1 MACDRSYGL
10 CSVPSSFPVTITVT
24 VSQSLPVVQQV
35 GSTPIL
41 LFSQPG
47 VLLDPPQY
55 SAPNLLQNSTLYQ
68 AYVNCPINPIPFAF
82 STSGSFDLLSMSLID
97 PPSNFAST
105 GLSTPAGVK
114 LSTPALYPK
123 AAITDNGFDI
133 SNVQSYWSYT
143 ALSWTPPMDVA
154 GRRFVVCVQ
163 ATDRLGASAVR
174 CVELS
179 VARCVYCT
187 LAGDTLRS
195 VAAAYH
201 SNWLQVCRPACACAW
216 EIDGGEV
223 CRCGARTRGGGRSW
237 RTRSSRR
244 QGLLAGPTQVCPFP
258 RIRLL

>member
-1 MACDRSYGL
+1 MLQTRS
-10 CSVPSSFPVTITVT
+10 
-24 VSQSLPVVQQV
+24 
-35 GSTPIL
+35 
-41 LFSQPG
+41 
-47 VLLDPPQY
+47 
-55 SAPNLLQNSTLYQ
+55 
-68 AYVNCPINPIPFAF
+68 
-82 STSGSFDLLSMSLID
+82 SGSFDLLSMSLID

-201 SNWLQVCRPACACAW
+201 SNWLQVWSTNQGRWSELEDTELASAGLARWSNTSLSLPPHSPALTMFRQKIRTCCRRVCFSGWGPSFLFAPKPACRPSRGGSGQRWRRCWPPTATSMLRARLCLRGRPCACFQTSVLR
-216 EIDGGEV
+216 E
-223 CRCGARTRGGGRSW
+223 
-237 RTRSSRR
+237 
-244 QGLLAGPTQVCPFP
+244 AGQQHYPM
-258 RIRLL
+258 

>member
-1 MACDRSYGL
+1 MLQTRS
-10 CSVPSSFPVTITVT
+10 
-24 VSQSLPVVQQV
+24 
-35 GSTPIL
+35 
-41 LFSQPG
+41 
-47 VLLDPPQY
+47 
-55 SAPNLLQNSTLYQ
+55 
-68 AYVNCPINPIPFAF
+68 
-82 STSGSFDLLSMSLID
+82 SGSFDLLSMSLID

-201 SNWLQVCRPACACAW
+201 SNWLQVWSTNQGRWSELEDTELASA
-216 EIDGGEV
+216 GL
-223 CRCGARTRGGGRSW
+223 ARWSNTKNPNVLPPGVLLRLGPVVPLRAKTSLQTLARRF
-237 RTRSSRR
+237 RTTVAA
-244 QGLLAGPTQVCPFP
+244 LLAANRDLDAASSTVPAGQAVCVLPDVCAS
-258 RIRLL
+258 

>member
-133 SNVQSYWSYT
+133 SNVQSYWSVRFLCLIP
-143 ALSWTPPMDVA
+143 AEMPVEKRFLRGSGLIRHSLGLRRWTSRV
-154 GRRFVVCVQ
+154 
-163 ATDRLGASAVR
+163 GASSFVFKPPIA
-174 CVELS
+174 
-179 VARCVYCT
+179 
-187 LAGDTLRS
+187 LA
-195 VAAAYH
+195 
-201 SNWLQVCRPACACAW
+201 PAPS
-216 EIDGGEV
+216 GE
-223 CRCGARTRGGGRSW
+223 W
-237 RTRSSRR
+237 RT
-244 QGLLAGPTQVCPFP
+244 
-258 RIRLL
+258 